1 MMQLQQHL
9 VQGRC
14 LGSFL
19 IDSDPKSKLD
29 QVRLSKDCF
38 FKQTGTCSNYN

>member
-1 MMQLQQHL
+1 MRQLQQHL
-9 VQGRC
+9 LQGR

-29 QVRLSKDCF
+29 GVRLSKDCF